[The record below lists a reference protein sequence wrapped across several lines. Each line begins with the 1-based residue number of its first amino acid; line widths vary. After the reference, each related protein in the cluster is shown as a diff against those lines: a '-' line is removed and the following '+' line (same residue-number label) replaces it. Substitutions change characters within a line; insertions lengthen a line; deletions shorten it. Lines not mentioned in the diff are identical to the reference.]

1 MKNICAWC
9 ERELSADSGPPDGL
23 VSHGI
28 CTECRDYF
36 FPRRGGPPSFRAFLD
51 RLSVPV
57 LVVDDDVK
65 VVLANGKACALLGK
79 EPEEVEGRYGGEA
92 VECAYARLPG
102 GCGKTLHCKSCTIRK
117 TVLDTHATGEGHY
130 DVPAYQD
137 KLTVHGGEKVRYG
150 ITTEKSGGF
159 VFLKVV
165 MVED

>member
-1 MKNICAWC
+1 MINICAWC
-9 ERELSADSGPPDGL
+9 EQELSSDSGQPDGL

-57 LVVDDDVK
+57 LLVDNDVK

-117 TVLDTHATGEGHY
+117 TVLHTHTTGQGHY
-130 DVPAYQD
+130 DIPASMD
-137 KLTVHGGEKVRYG
+137 GSTPHGVENVRYR
-150 ITTEKSGGF
+150 ITTEKSGEF
-159 VFLKVV
+159 VLLKIVKL
-165 MVED
+165 ED